1 VSDVTALITAIG
13 GVLAAIIPA
22 VALLIRAIA
31 EYRDEEAKD
40 LLIRFNDLSESLG
53 ISGMYPKD
61 FTAAVRRYLR
71 PKRHKKELGDDS
83 P

>member
-1 VSDVTALITAIG
+1 MSDITALIAAIG
-13 GVLAAIIPA
+13 GALAAILPA
-22 VALLIRAIA
+22 AALLIRAIA

-40 LLIRFNDLSESLG
+40 LLIRYNDLSESLG

-61 FTAAVRRYLR
+61 FTAAVERYLR
-71 PKRHKKELGDDS
+71 PRRHKRESGDDS